1 MLPDKKLGS
10 PNHRFHHWLAR
21 QAIAALDNAQ
31 VSAQAIESIEKNYF
45 DGGKIAPDS
54 QRGVNTYNYFKS
66 TLERELLKI
75 KFNLARFNATNLLNN
90 GKDSQITEAEIIVK
104 LDAIEKIIAK
114 YRFSEDLA
122 EVNPLSPTEIS
133 NIPPKRSNF
142 FNIQRDLSAQDAQ
155 DEQKILQNLRNLRLQ
170 RRIATRFL
178 IVLIFIPLTVQILT
192 KNLVFAPLVQ
202 HFRVDIVA
210 WEKIHYQEETI
221 EHYFEE
227 FARYKETLEIKQLL
241 SENQPLNQEEI
252 HQELKK
258 KAEELIR
265 QAATNSQQGIVNLL
279 ADIAGLV
286 AFVVLI
292 IVFRGKSIITRQ
304 YLSQSFLAL
313 NDITKVFIFILL
325 TDMFVGFHSAHGW
338 EVVLENLTSH
348 FGLPEN
354 RHAVYIFIATV
365 PVFLDSLFKLL
376 IFNYFTRQ
384 SPTSVAILEK
394 MQQ

>member
-10 PNHRFHHWLAR
+10 PNHRFHHWLVR

-31 VSAQAIESIEKNYF
+31 VSAQAIESIEKTYF

-90 GKDSQITEAEIIVK
+90 SEDFQITEAEIIVK
-104 LDAIEKIIAK
+104 LAAIEKIIAK
-114 YRFSEDLA
+114 YRFSEDLVEVDSQSSA
-122 EVNPLSPTEIS
+122 EINNIS
-133 NIPPKRSNF
+133 PKRSNF
-142 FNIQRDLSAQDAQ
+142 FNIQRDLSAQ

-241 SENQPLNQEEI
+241 SENQPLNQEKI

-292 IVFRGKSIITRQ
+292 IVFRGKSIITQQ

>member
-10 PNHRFHHWLAR
+10 PSHRFHHWLAR

-31 VSAQAIESIEKNYF
+31 TSAQAIESIEKTYF

-54 QRGVNTYNYFKS
+54 QRGVNTCNYFKS

-75 KFNLARFNATNLLNN
+75 KFNLARFNATNLLSN
-90 GKDSQITEAEIIVK
+90 GNEVPVTEAEIIVK

-114 YRFSEDLA
+114 YRFSSDLI
-122 EVNPLSPTEIS
+122 EVNSPSPTEIN
-133 NIPPKRSNF
+133 NIPSKRNNF
-142 FNIQRDLSAQDAQ
+142 FNIQRDLSPQ
-155 DEQKILQNLRNLRLQ
+155 DEQKILQNLRNLKLQ
-170 RRIATRFL
+170 KRIATRFL
-178 IVLIFIPLTVQILT
+178 IVLIFIPLVVQIVS

-241 SENQPLNQEEI
+241 SENQPLSQEEI
-252 HQELKK
+252 HQELKE

-279 ADIAGLV
+279 ADVTGLV

-313 NDITKVFIFILL
+313 NDVTKVFIFILL

-338 EVVLENLTSH
+338 EVILENLTSH

>member
-10 PNHRFHHWLAR
+10 PNHRFHHWLVR

-31 VSAQAIESIEKNYF
+31 VSAQAIESIEKTYF

-90 GKDSQITEAEIIVK
+90 SEDFQITEAEIIVK

-114 YRFSEDLA
+114 YRFSEDLVEVDSQSSA
-122 EVNPLSPTEIS
+122 EINNIS
-133 NIPPKRSNF
+133 PKRSNF
-142 FNIQRDLSAQDAQ
+142 FNIQRDLSAQ

-241 SENQPLNQEEI
+241 SENQLN
-252 HQELKK
+252 
-258 KAEELIR
+258 
-265 QAATNSQQGIVNLL
+265 
-279 ADIAGLV
+279 
-286 AFVVLI
+286 
-292 IVFRGKSIITRQ
+292 
-304 YLSQSFLAL
+304 AL
-313 NDITKVFIFILL
+313 DC
-325 TDMFVGFHSAHGW
+325 
-338 EVVLENLTSH
+338 
-348 FGLPEN
+348 
-354 RHAVYIFIATV
+354 R
-365 PVFLDSLFKLL
+365 
-376 IFNYFTRQ
+376 
-384 SPTSVAILEK
+384 
-394 MQQ
+394 

>member
-10 PNHRFHHWLAR
+10 PNHRFHHWLVR

-31 VSAQAIESIEKNYF
+31 VSAQAIESIEKTYF

-90 GKDSQITEAEIIVK
+90 SEDFQITEAEIIVK

-114 YRFSEDLA
+114 YRFSEDLVEVDSQSSA
-122 EVNPLSPTEIS
+122 EINNIS
-133 NIPPKRSNF
+133 PKRSNF
-142 FNIQRDLSAQDAQ
+142 FNIQRDLSAQ

>member
-1 MLPDKKLGS
+1 MLS
-10 PNHRFHHWLAR
+10 
-21 QAIAALDNAQ
+21 
-31 VSAQAIESIEKNYF
+31 
-45 DGGKIAPDS
+45 
-54 QRGVNTYNYFKS
+54 
-66 TLERELLKI
+66 
-75 KFNLARFNATNLLNN
+75 N
-90 GKDSQITEAEIIVK
+90 GNEVPVTEAEIIVK

-114 YRFSEDLA
+114 YRFSSDLP
-122 EVNPLSPTEIS
+122 EVNSPPSTEIN
-133 NIPPKRSNF
+133 NIPSKRSNF
-142 FNIQRDLSAQDAQ
+142 FNIQRDLSPQ
-155 DEQKILQNLRNLRLQ
+155 DEQKILQNLRNLKLQ
-170 RRIATRFL
+170 KRIATRFL
-178 IVLIFIPLTVQILT
+178 IVLIFIPLLVQILS

-241 SENQPLNQEEI
+241 SENQPLSQEEI
-252 HQELKK
+252 HQELKE

-279 ADIAGLV
+279 ADVTGLV

-313 NDITKVFIFILL
+313 NDVTKVFIFILL

-338 EVVLENLTSH
+338 EVILEN
-348 FGLPEN
+348 
-354 RHAVYIFIATV
+354 
-365 PVFLDSLFKLL
+365 
-376 IFNYFTRQ
+376 
-384 SPTSVAILEK
+384 
-394 MQQ
+394 

>member
-10 PNHRFHHWLAR
+10 PNHRFHHWLVR

-31 VSAQAIESIEKNYF
+31 VSAQAIESIEKTYF

-90 GKDSQITEAEIIVK
+90 SEDFQITEAEIIVK

-114 YRFSEDLA
+114 YRFSEDLVEVDSQSSA
-122 EVNPLSPTEIS
+122 EINNIS
-133 NIPPKRSNF
+133 PKRSNF
-142 FNIQRDLSAQDAQ
+142 FNIQRDLSAQ

-241 SENQPLNQEEI
+241 SENQPLNQEKI

-292 IVFRGKSIITRQ
+292 IVFRGKSIITQQ

>member
-10 PNHRFHHWLAR
+10 PSHRFHHWLAR

-31 VSAQAIESIEKNYF
+31 TSAQAIESIEKTYF

-54 QRGVNTYNYFKS
+54 QRGVNTCNYFKS
-66 TLERELLKI
+66 TLDRELLKI
-75 KFNLARFNATNLLNN
+75 KFNLARFNATNLLSN
-90 GKDSQITEAEIIVK
+90 GNEVPVTEAEIIVK

-114 YRFSEDLA
+114 YRFSSDLI
-122 EVNPLSPTEIS
+122 EVNSPSPTEIN
-133 NIPPKRSNF
+133 NIPSKRNNF
-142 FNIQRDLSAQDAQ
+142 FNIQRDLSPQ
-155 DEQKILQNLRNLRLQ
+155 DEQKILQNLRNLKLQ
-170 RRIATRFL
+170 KRIATRFL
-178 IVLIFIPLTVQILT
+178 IVLIFIPLVVQIVS

-241 SENQPLNQEEI
+241 SENQPLSQEEI
-252 HQELKK
+252 HQELKE

-279 ADIAGLV
+279 ADVTGLV

-313 NDITKVFIFILL
+313 NDVTKVFIFILL

-338 EVVLENLTSH
+338 EVILENLTSH

>member
-10 PNHRFHHWLAR
+10 PNHRFHHWLVR

-31 VSAQAIESIEKNYF
+31 VSAQAIESIEKTYF

-90 GKDSQITEAEIIVK
+90 SEDFQITEAEIIVK

-114 YRFSEDLA
+114 YRFSEDLVEVDSQSSA
-122 EVNPLSPTEIS
+122 EINNIS
-133 NIPPKRSNF
+133 PKRSNF
-142 FNIQRDLSAQDAQ
+142 INIQRDLSAQ

-241 SENQPLNQEEI
+241 SENQPLNQEKI

-292 IVFRGKSIITRQ
+292 IVFRGKSIITQQ